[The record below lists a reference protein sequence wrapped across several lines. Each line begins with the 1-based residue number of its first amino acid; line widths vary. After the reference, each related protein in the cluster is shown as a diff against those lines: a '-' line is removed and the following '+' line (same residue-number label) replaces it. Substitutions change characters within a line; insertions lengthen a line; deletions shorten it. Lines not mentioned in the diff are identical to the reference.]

1 MEVNIR
7 INELELRSCSND
19 PSMST
24 HATLEIVEWQSVGHC
39 ICVAYW
45 ISNGD
50 DELDLQFVG
59 DRPFECDKGLVEI
72 SDVVVTILR
81 AEKKSE
87 PVFDAVVKSKEKP
100 DFKLLSGDMIW
111 LCKPGIPRL

>member
-45 ISNGD
+45 VSNGD
-50 DELDLQFVG
+50 DELDLKFVG
-59 DRPFECDKGLVEI
+59 DRPFECDREDFWAIAELGQTTAREMLK
-72 SDVVVTILR
+72 R
-81 AEKKSE
+81 AREDDE
-87 PVFDAVVKSKEKP
+87 
-100 DFKLLSGDMIW
+100 
-111 LCKPGIPRL
+111 